1 MPIGAPGPRTR
12 AGFTLIFVLAL
23 VARLL
28 YLASIPQQATLESVD
43 ARGYDL
49 LARNLKAGNGF
60 SLQEDPPYQPDG
72 LRMPL
77 YPLLIAMTYA
87 SVGERP
93 VAVAVVQAFLDSVTA
108 LIVGVI
114 VSALLGP
121 GFGFGAAIL
130 YALTPVQ
137 WRYVAAVLPEVPLA
151 FLVALSVWLLTHL
164 LLSQPPPAHEEPH
177 DVNVNLGRQA
187 TSRSASRFKAVL
199 IAAACGIITGL
210 AALTKPN
217 LAAVAVIFAGA
228 ALALLK
234 ADRGKALVSA
244 AAILLAAA
252 AAVSPWIIR
261 NWVVFERPF
270 LSNAGLGFV
279 ARVVAPAT
287 LGDVEGHYVPPWSPE
302 WEARYHTVVTQAAE
316 RHNWQLDTAPSSPAM
331 ADERE
336 RQIAHAAWDVIM
348 ANPWPALR
356 AHLVGFARSWSP
368 LEQVFWYT
376 QLSGRP
382 WEATGV
388 PSTSFRDAIEIL
400 IDGRPIEALDI
411 AFLEPWALLNPLA
424 RCLWYLWGLGHVLAI
439 ALMVLGVWHLRDIP
453 ALALTFAAVVL
464 YATLPPGPIGYVRF
478 RVPVMP
484 VIAALEVA
492 GIALLLRKLLASR
505 PEATTRNP
513 GRE

>member
-1 MPIGAPGPRTR
+1 
-12 AGFTLIFVLAL
+12 LIFILAL
-23 VARLL
+23 AARLI
-28 YLASIPQQATLESVD
+28 YLASIPQQAVLESVD

-49 LARNLKAGNGF
+49 LARNLIAGNGF

-72 LRMPL
+72 LRTPL
-77 YPLLIAMTYA
+77 YPVLIAITYT

-93 VAVAVVQAFLDSVTA
+93 IAVALVQAVLDSVTA

-114 VSALLGP
+114 VSALLGT
-121 GFGFGAAIL
+121 GFGFAAAIL

-137 WRYVAAVLPEVPLA
+137 WRYAATVLPEVPLA

-164 LLSQPPPAHEEPH
+164 LLRQGRPAYQEPRAG
-177 DVNVNLGRQA
+177 NLGSDRQVVSRS
-187 TSRSASRFKAVL
+187 TSRVKAVL
-199 IAAACGIITGL
+199 IAVACGIIAGL

-217 LAAVAVIFAGA
+217 LAALSVILAGA

-234 ADRGKALVSA
+234 ANRRRALVSA

-252 AAVSPWIIR
+252 AAISPWIIR
-261 NWVVFERPF
+261 NWIVFERPF
-270 LSNAGLGFV
+270 LSNANLGFV

-287 LGDVEGHYVPPWSPE
+287 LGDMEGHQVPPWSPE
-302 WEARYHTVVTQAAE
+302 WEARYHSVVAQAAE
-316 RHNWQLDTAPSSPAM
+316 RHDWQLDTTPSSPAI

-336 RQIAHAAWDVIM
+336 RQIADAAWDVIM
-348 ANPWPALR
+348 ANPWRALR

-368 LEQVFWYT
+368 LEQTFWYT

-388 PSTSFRDAIEIL
+388 PPNGFRDAIEVL
-400 IDGRPIEALDI
+400 LDGRPIEALDI
-411 AFLEPWALLNPLA
+411 AFLEPWALLDPLA
-424 RCLWYLWGLGHVLAI
+424 RFLWYLWGLGHVLGI
-439 ALMVLGVWHLRDIP
+439 ALITLGVWQLRDRP
-453 ALALTFAAVVL
+453 SLALAFAAIIL

-484 VIAALEVA
+484 VIATLEVA
-492 GIALLLRKLLASR
+492 GIALLLRRLLTSR
-505 PEATTRNP
+505 REAMS
-513 GRE
+513 